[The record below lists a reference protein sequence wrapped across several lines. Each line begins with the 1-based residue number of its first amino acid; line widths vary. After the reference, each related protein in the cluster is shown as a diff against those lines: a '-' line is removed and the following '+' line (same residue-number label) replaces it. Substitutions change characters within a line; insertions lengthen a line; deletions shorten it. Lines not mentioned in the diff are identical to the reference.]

1 MFNKLFV
8 IAAAMVTISFVFVSI
23 AHACSDLISMNPA
36 VQENSMNIGPT
47 DDSPCGEEKPPDIC
61 KFVRDAMLSVKP
73 TIPGLQSVEKSVS
86 PPAVSFSNQHFI
98 ASALVALMSRVSFH
112 PVFKLSLSFSYRVLR
127 I

>member
-23 AHACSDLISMNPA
+23 AHACSDLTSMNPA
-36 VQENSMNIGPT
+36 VQERSG
-47 DDSPCGEEKPPDIC
+47 DDSPCGEEEPSDIC

-73 TIPGLQSVEKSVS
+73 TIPGLQIVKKIVS
-86 PPAVSFSNQHFI
+86 PPAISFPNQHFI
-98 ASALVALMSRVSFH
+98 ASALVALVSRVSFH
-112 PVFKLSLSFSYRVLR
+112 PVFKLPLNFSYLVLR